1 MGVLA
6 ALVPSGQPSL
16 NVVNGV
22 ATEGSSWKW
31 TFLYSGV
38 DFATVTGTC
47 KIYDGDIDGTAVVTL
62 TFTGANGSFTITG
75 TPAATAGL
83 AGGKKGG
90 RGCMWSCKLTDGTDT
105 VYAWN
110 ADQSSFVIRHAG
122 A

>member
-6 ALVPSGQPSL
+6 SLVPSAQPAL
-16 NVVNGV
+16 NVVNGS

-31 TFLYSGV
+31 TFLYAGV
-38 DFATVTGTC
+38 DFTTVTGTC
-47 KIYDGDIDGTAVVTL
+47 KVYDNDIDGTAVVTL
-62 TFTGANGSFTITG
+62 TFTGANGSFTISG

-83 AGGKKGG
+83 AASKKGG
-90 RGCMWSCKLTDGTDT
+90 RGCVWSCKLTDGTDT

-110 ADQSSFVIRHAG
+110 ADQSRFIVNHAG